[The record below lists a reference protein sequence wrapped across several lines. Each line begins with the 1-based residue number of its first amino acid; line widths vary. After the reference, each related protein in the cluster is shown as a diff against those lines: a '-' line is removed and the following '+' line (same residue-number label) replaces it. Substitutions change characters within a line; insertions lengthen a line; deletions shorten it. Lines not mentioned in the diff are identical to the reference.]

1 MTIELPKDAEGREIP
16 LDTVVLFNR
25 HGEAYNIVRWTF
37 TTDFDLA
44 DGWSNKWRAITD
56 RGFAIDPELVYLIT
70 PCDSLEKL
78 EDDLDR
84 VASCGENS
92 TPVCAYTRQ
101 PCAVCKFHSSENCT
115 SAMCADIVSRIRK
128 LRGEE

>member
-25 HGEAYNIVRWTF
+25 NGETYNIVRWTF

-44 DGWSNKWRAITD
+44 DGWSNKWRAIND

-84 VASCGENS
+84 VAGNS
-92 TPVCAYTRQ
+92 DMPACAYTRQ
-101 PCAVCKFHSSENCT
+101 PCAVCKFHSSESCV
-115 SAMCADIVSRIRK
+115 SAMCADIASRIRK
-128 LRGEE
+128 LRGED